1 MQIKVFRAK
10 DMKSALQQVKAT
22 FGPDAL
28 ILSTRTVRKERFGFL
43 RPPELE
49 VTAAVEPKD
58 RQQAGEKKGH
68 LEKSQENGQNGD
80 GFLQELMSQAESM
93 DSASLST
100 SAKQAQPSPTAPR
113 RPTSLSM
120 PRPDKEDFV
129 SNAGTD
135 ISEMDHLRSEV
146 REIKRLIAAQQNLT
160 KAALKRPGTEGG
172 QDFGSPEANVLGRL
186 GVQPEAARAVLDQI
200 GAVTGESG
208 EIGDPVAHCQQA
220 LAEWLR
226 TDDWMAQSLR
236 HPKRIA
242 LVGPTGVGK
251 TTTIAKLAAQYLRR
265 YGQGL
270 LLVTMDNFRIAAAEQ
285 LRVYAEIMNVP
296 LEVVTSAEQMR
307 TVMQRHEDKK
317 LMLIDSAGR
326 NPRDE
331 SGMQELH
338 AFLGDSQLF
347 DKHLVLSATT
357 RDEDMQSIVDRFGDL
372 EINGLIFT
380 KIDETQ
386 SYGSIVNVQH
396 RTGCPLT
403 YLTNGQRVPE
413 DLLPADS
420 VQLSQL
426 ITNPQKEVYYDG

>member
-28 ILSTRTVRKERFGFL
+28 ILSTRTVRKERLGFL
-43 RPPELE
+43 RTPELE
-49 VTAAVEPKD
+49 VTAAVDHKD
-58 RQQAGEKKGH
+58 CSAAATA
-68 LEKSQENGQNGD
+68 QNGAGATEEGSTAGSTD
-80 GFLQELMSQAESM
+80 GFLHELMSQAESM
-93 DSASLST
+93 DSTSLST
-100 SAKQAQPSPTAPR
+100 AAQNNRSATAPPQAGR
-113 RPTSLSM
+113 SAPSRSRPQ
-120 PRPDKEDFV
+120 PE
-129 SNAGTD
+129 AGTD
-135 ISEMDHLRSEV
+135 ISEMEHLRGEV

-160 KAALKRPGTEGG
+160 KAALQRPTGEA
-172 QDFGSPEANVLGRL
+172 DNGSPEANILDRL
-186 GVQPEAARAVLDQI
+186 GVDSEAAREVLEQI
-200 GAVTGESG
+200 GPAANEYGERA
-208 EIGDPVAHCQQA
+208 DPVARCQQA

-226 TDDWMAQSLR
+226 TEDWMARAL
-236 HPKRIA
+236 HTPKRIA

-270 LLVTMDNFRIAAAEQ
+270 LLVTMDNYRIAAAEQ

-307 TVMQRHEDKK
+307 AVMERHGDKK
-317 LMLIDSAGR
+317 LTLIDSAGR

-331 SGMQELH
+331 RGMQELH
-338 AFLGDSQLF
+338 TFLGDSQLF

-357 RDEDMQSIVDRFGDL
+357 RDVDMQGIVDRFADL
-372 EINGLIFT
+372 HLNGLIFT
-380 KIDETQ
+380 KIDETEG
-386 SYGSIVNVQH
+386 YGAIVNMQH

-426 ITNPQKEVYYDG
+426 ITNPQKEACYDG